1 MRRPLACGSRSVS
14 PSELLETRGARRW
27 LAVGAIFAFAACA
40 GEDPRVVRA
49 EKARREVEAVAQQA
63 RTARLAPST
72 GRWDEAQL
80 TQRLVN
86 AGLAPRA
93 DDSLP
98 SHPKLA
104 VAPVGLRV
112 GKAHLLAW
120 FFADSTA
127 RLMVSTTIDTLTA
140 IPKGQPNPWAEPPMF
155 VVHNNLIAVLVGGTD
170 RQRER
175 VRLAIEAGLAPPQR

>member
-1 MRRPLACGSRSVS
+1 MSRS
-14 PSELLETRGARRW
+14 
-27 LAVGAIFAFAACA
+27 LALGAILSLAACV

-49 EKARREVEAVAQQA
+49 AKARREVEAVAQQVRA
-63 RTARLAPST
+63 APRAPST
-72 GRWDEAQL
+72 GRWDAAQL

-98 SHPKLA
+98 SHPTFP
-104 VAPVGLRV
+104 VAPLGLRV

-120 FFADSTA
+120 IFSDSVA
-127 RLMVSTTIDTLTA
+127 RLKTSAGIDTLTA
-140 IPKGQPNPWAEPPMF
+140 IPKGQANPWAEPPMF
-155 VVHNNLIAVLVGGTD
+155 VVHNNLIAVLVGGSE

-175 VRLAIEAGLAPPQR
+175 VRLTIEAGLPAPHR

>member
-1 MRRPLACGSRSVS
+1 MRAAQ
-14 PSELLETRGARRW
+14 ERR
-27 LAVGAIFAFAACA
+27 AVDA
-40 GEDPRVVRA
+40 
-49 EKARREVEAVAQQA
+49 VEQQV
-63 RTARLAPST
+63 RTAPHPAST
-72 GRWDEAQL
+72 GRWDQVQL

-98 SHPKLA
+98 SHPSLPVSP
-104 VAPVGLRV
+104 VALRV

-120 FFADSTA
+120 IFPDSIA
-127 RLMVSTTIDTLTA
+127 RRKVSATIDTLTA

-155 VVHNNLIAVLVGGTD
+155 VVHNNLIAALVGGSD

-175 VRLAIEAGLAPPQR
+175 VRLAIEAGLPAPKR

>member
-1 MRRPLACGSRSVS
+1 MRIPGQKN
-14 PSELLETRGARRW
+14 RW
-27 LAVGAIFAFAACA
+27 LAVGALLSLAACA
-40 GEDPRVVRA
+40 GEDPRVMRA
-49 EKARREVEAVAQQA
+49 AKARREVEAVAQQVRA
-63 RTARLAPST
+63 APRAPST
-72 GRWDEAQL
+72 GRWDAAQL

-98 SHPKLA
+98 SHPDLP
-104 VAPVGLRV
+104 VAPLGLRV

-120 FFADSTA
+120 IFADSTA
-127 RLMVSTTIDTLTA
+127 RLKTSAGIDTLTA

-155 VVHNNLIAVLVGGTD
+155 IVHNNLIAVLVGGGD

-175 VRLAIEAGLAPPQR
+175 VRLAIEAGLRAPSR

>member
-1 MRRPLACGSRSVS
+1 MLQTASVSRSVI
-14 PSELLETRGARRW
+14 LGAV
-27 LAVGAIFAFAACA
+27 LSLAACA
-40 GEDPRVVRA
+40 GEDPRVARA
-49 EKARREVEAVAQQA
+49 ARARQEVEAVAQQV
-63 RTARLAPST
+63 RTAPHAPAT
-72 GRWDEAQL
+72 GRWDAAQL

-98 SHPKLA
+98 SHPTL
-104 VAPVGLRV
+104 PVEPLGLRV

-120 FFADSTA
+120 IFADSTA
-127 RLMVSTTIDTLTA
+127 RLKTSAGIDTLSA

-155 VVHNNLIAVLVGGTD
+155 IVHNNLIAVLVGGSD

-175 VRLAIEAGLAPPQR
+175 VRLAIEAGLSAPSR

>member
-1 MRRPLACGSRSVS
+1 M
-14 PSELLETRGARRW
+14 AR
-27 LAVGAIFAFAACA
+27 AA
-40 GEDPRVVRA
+40 
-49 EKARREVEAVAQQA
+49 KARQEVEAVAQQV
-63 RTARLAPST
+63 RTAPPAPST
-72 GRWDEAQL
+72 GRWDAVQL

-98 SHPKLA
+98 SHPKL
-104 VAPVGLRV
+104 PVEPLGLRV

-120 FFADSTA
+120 IFADSTA
-127 RLMVSTTIDTLTA
+127 RLTTSAGIDTLTA

-155 VVHNNLIAVLVGGTD
+155 IVHNNLIAVLVGGSD

-175 VRLAIEAGLAPPQR
+175 VRLAIEAGLQAPRR

>member
-1 MRRPLACGSRSVS
+1 MLQTGAVSRSLV
-14 PSELLETRGARRW
+14 L
-27 LAVGAIFAFAACA
+27 GAILSLAACA

-49 EKARREVEAVAQQA
+49 AKARREVEAVAQQM
-63 RTARLAPST
+63 RTAPRAPST
-72 GRWDEAQL
+72 GRWDAAQL

-98 SHPKLA
+98 SHPKLP
-104 VAPVGLRV
+104 VAPLGLRV

-120 FFADSTA
+120 IFADSVA
-127 RLMVSTTIDTLTA
+127 RLKTSAAIDTLTA
-140 IPKGQPNPWAEPPMF
+140 IPKGQANPWAEPPMF
-155 VVHNNLIAVLVGGTD
+155 IVHNNLIAVLVGGSE

-175 VRLAIEAGLAPPQR
+175 VRLTIEAGLPAPPR

>member
-1 MRRPLACGSRSVS
+1 
-14 PSELLETRGARRW
+14 
-27 LAVGAIFAFAACA
+27 
-40 GEDPRVVRA
+40 VRA
-49 EKARREVEAVAQQA
+49 AQERRAVDAVEQQV
-63 RTARLAPST
+63 RTAPHPAST
-72 GRWDEAQL
+72 GRWDQVQL

-98 SHPKLA
+98 SHPSLPVSP
-104 VAPVGLRV
+104 VALRV

-120 FFADSTA
+120 IFPDSIA
-127 RLMVSTTIDTLTA
+127 RRKVSATIDTLTA

-155 VVHNNLIAVLVGGTD
+155 VVHNNLIAALVGGSD

-175 VRLAIEAGLAPPQR
+175 VRLAIEAGLPAPKR

>member
-1 MRRPLACGSRSVS
+1 MLQPGAVSRSLVVTVIVS
-14 PSELLETRGARRW
+14 L
-27 LAVGAIFAFAACA
+27 AACA

-49 EKARREVEAVAQQA
+49 AKARREVEAVAQQVRA
-63 RTARLAPST
+63 APRAPST
-72 GRWDEAQL
+72 GRWDAAQL

-98 SHPKLA
+98 SHPKLP
-104 VAPVGLRV
+104 VAPLGLRV

-120 FFADSTA
+120 IFADSTA
-127 RLMVSTTIDTLTA
+127 RLKSSASIDTLTA

-155 VVHNNLIAVLVGGTD
+155 IVHNNLIAVLVGGSE

-175 VRLAIEAGLAPPQR
+175 VRLTIEAGLPAPSR

>member
-1 MRRPLACGSRSVS
+1 MLQTGVVSRS
-14 PSELLETRGARRW
+14 
-27 LAVGAIFAFAACA
+27 LALGAILSLACA

-49 EKARREVEAVAQQA
+49 AKARQEVEAVAQRM
-63 RTARLAPST
+63 RTAPHAPST
-72 GRWDEAQL
+72 GRWDAAQL

-98 SHPKLA
+98 SHPKLP
-104 VAPVGLRV
+104 VAPLGLRV

-120 FFADSTA
+120 IFADSTA
-127 RLMVSTTIDTLTA
+127 RLKTSAVIDTLTA

-155 VVHNNLIAVLVGGTD
+155 VVHNNLIAVLVGGSD

-175 VRLAIEAGLAPPQR
+175 VRLTIEAGLPAPLH